1 MEKTSLKKG
10 EILNA
15 NFGNMEKS
23 IFSPTNPQSEM
34 SFSKNKPLGICGIS
48 ITK

>member
-15 NFGNMEKS
+15 NFDNMEKS

-34 SFSKNKPLGICGIS
+34 SFKNKPLGICGIS